1 MKIENAQ
8 YVAHIGPP
16 DNTKT
21 VSCISCT
28 IGGILYSVP
37 LAEGNTEYDEIMKQ
51 VKEGT
56 LTIKDAD

>member
-8 YVAHIGPP
+8 YVAHINH

-28 IGGILYSVP
+28 IGGKLYSVP
-37 LAEGNTEYDEIMKQ
+37 LAEGNTEYDEIMRQ
-51 VKEGT
+51 VKAGT